1 LIGARL
7 IADRLEWSAQVDP
20 KLVPDLADHKI
31 DGTVLLPG
39 SAFVEMALAVARS
52 WLESDQATIAE
63 LDIQQPMAFVGDM
76 SREVMC
82 RVSAD
87 THLLEILSRP
97 RLGHT
102 PWQTHATAKI
112 VADAGHSDPN
122 VSFPRDF
129 VRQIP
134 GSDLYLAANAAGL
147 QFGPSFQNV
156 ARGDLA
162 RESHNRHARR
172 SISSAR
178 FLPGRRRRW
187 KTASCSLRR

>member
-1 LIGARL
+1 MTGSAKPSTSRKRSKPLALLRPRSWHPLIGARL

-20 KLVPDLADHKI
+20 KLVPNLGDHKV

-102 PWQTHATAKI
+102 PW
-112 VADAGHSDPN
+112 
-122 VSFPRDF
+122 
-129 VRQIP
+129 
-134 GSDLYLAANAAGL
+134 
-147 QFGPSFQNV
+147 
-156 ARGDLA
+156 
-162 RESHNRHARR
+162 
-172 SISSAR
+172 
-178 FLPGRRRRW
+178 
-187 KTASCSLRR
+187 